1 MSTIKVDTITDR
13 GGNSIP
19 YMKGA
24 VLQTVVQQET
34 GVTNFVY
41 GTAPADLLLIPSNAA
56 DSTSHLS
63 LSITPKSANSK
74 ILLSTSVFFEGSSS
88 QHEFCWALYRDSTRL
103 GQPNVGNRRGGIM
116 MTSMGHV
123 DADGHSTPDS
133 VSFSYYDTPNTTSAI
148 TYAVSFNHSSNSVV
162 AYLNGTGHDTDNIAY
177 ERGVSILIA
186 QEIGG

>member
-1 MSTIKVDTITDR
+1 MSTLKVDTITDTS
-13 GGNSIP
+13 GNSIP

-24 VLQTVVQQET
+24 VLQTVVHQET
-34 GVTNFVY
+34 GATSFTS

-74 ILLSTSVFFEGSSS
+74 ILLSTSIFFEGGASM
-88 QHEFCWALYRDSTRL
+88 HEFCWALHRDSTKL
-103 GQPNVGNRRGGIM
+103 AAPSAGNRRTGIS

-123 DADGHSTPDS
+123 DSDGNSTPDS

-148 TYAVSFNHSSNSVV
+148 TYAVSFNHSADSAVV
-162 AYLNGTGHDTDNIAY
+162 YLNRTGGNVDNIAY

-186 QEIGG
+186 REIGG